1 MADRLERIQRNFLWG
16 SSEGSFKY
24 SLVAYD
30 KVYLPIEM
38 GGLGIRN
45 VVSFNQVLLGK
56 WLWRY
61 GHEVTYLWWRVIS
74 TKYGEGKGG
83 WSTKVCRKI
92 DGFGL
97 WCSISEGWE
106 SFSMHF
112 SFVVRDGTWILF
124 WHDRWVGVDSLK
136 TLYPE
141 LYVILAEKEAR
152 RGIMLDIGT

>member
-45 VVSFNQVLLGK
+45 VVSFNQVLLGSGCGGMVMK
-56 WLWRY
+56 LLIFGGGLY
-61 GHEVTYLWWRVIS
+61 PLNMGRVIS
-74 TKYGEGKGG
+74 IKYGEGKGG
-83 WSTKVCRKI
+83 WSTKVCRKT

-97 WCSISEGWE
+97 WCSISEG
-106 SFSMHF
+106 
-112 SFVVRDGTWILF
+112 
-124 WHDRWVGVDSLK
+124 
-136 TLYPE
+136 
-141 LYVILAEKEAR
+141 
-152 RGIMLDIGT
+152 

>member
-1 MADRLERIQRNFLWG
+1 MQRNFLWG

-61 GHEVTYLWWRVIS
+61 GHEVTFLWRRVIS

-136 TLYPE
+136 ILYPE